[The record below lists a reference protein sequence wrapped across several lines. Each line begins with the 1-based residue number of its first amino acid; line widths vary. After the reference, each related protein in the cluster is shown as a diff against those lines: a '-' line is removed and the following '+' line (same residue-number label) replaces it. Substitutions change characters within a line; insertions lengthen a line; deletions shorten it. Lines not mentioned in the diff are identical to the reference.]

1 MVHLVVEDRLLLVG
15 NVDDDV
21 EDNVD
26 TVVAMSCEYDLFDA
40 EKAPLLYRLAQLAL
54 PTLSPTQAMVTWFS
68 SLTPRPRWNLY
79 GSFLCA

>member
-1 MVHLVVEDRLLLVG
+1 MVHLVVDDGLLLVG
-15 NVDDDV
+15 NVDDGIEV
-21 EDNVD
+21 NVD
-26 TVVAMSCEYDLFDA
+26 VVAMSCEYGLFNA

-79 GSFLCA
+79 GSFLRA